1 MEEVKLPVAKSL
13 DIMQL
18 LRVVLR
24 KWFIV
29 VIAGIVAATIG
40 FIYSSYYITPLYRA
54 SSTMLV
60 DLRNSVHEDLSSEQI
75 NVAEKY
81 VTTFAYIMK
90 TNIVLQPVIDELG
103 LKESVSSLA
112 SKISIQPLEQTLL
125 IRVSIKYP
133 DPNLAVKIV
142 KSIGQNAPEIINQR
156 ITSGYITEI
165 ESPSVT
171 TNPVTPNIPKY
182 TVTAAVLGVALA
194 VFVIIA
200 FVLFNN
206 KIKSVEDLQET
217 VDLPLLGVIP
227 ALQKKTV
234 KELKSD
240 EKKQTLY

>member
-1 MEEVKLPVAKSL
+1 MEEVKIPVVKSI

-18 LRVVLR
+18 LRVILR

-29 VIAGIVAATIG
+29 VIAGIVAAVIG
-40 FIYSSYYITPLYRA
+40 FIYSTYYITPLYRA

-60 DLRNSVHEDLSSEQI
+60 DLRNSVHEDLSAEQV

-81 VTTFAYIMK
+81 VSTFAYIMK
-90 TNIVLQPVIDELG
+90 TNTVLQPVINDLG

-112 SKISIQPLEQTLL
+112 SKINIFTLEETLL
-125 IRVSIKYP
+125 IRVSINYP
-133 DPNLAVKIV
+133 DPDLAMKIV

-165 ESPSVT
+165 EAPSVT
-171 TNPVTPNIPKY
+171 IDPVTPNIPKY

-194 VFVIIA
+194 VFVIVA
-200 FVLFNN
+200 FALFNN
-206 KIKSVEDLQET
+206 KIKSVEELQDA

-227 ALQKKTV
+227 TLQKKNGKGV
-234 KELKSD
+234 KA
-240 EKKQTLY
+240 

>member
-1 MEEVKLPVAKSL
+1 MEEVKLSVAKSL

-18 LRVVLR
+18 LRIVLR

-29 VIAGIVAATIG
+29 VIAGFVAAVIG
-40 FIYSSYYITPLYRA
+40 FIYSSYYITPLYKA
-54 SSTMLV
+54 NSTMLV

-81 VTTFAYIMK
+81 VSTFAYIMK
-90 TNIVLQPVIDELG
+90 TNTVLQPVIDDIG

-112 SKISIQPLEQTLL
+112 SKIHIFTVEETLL
-125 IRVSIKYP
+125 IRVSINHP

-142 KSIGQNAPEIINQR
+142 KSIGQNASEIINQR

-165 ESPSVT
+165 EAPSVT
-171 TNPVTPNIPKY
+171 TNPITPNIPKY

-194 VFVIIA
+194 VFVIVA
-200 FVLFNN
+200 FALFNN
-206 KIKSVEDLQET
+206 KIKSVEELQDA

-227 ALQKKTV
+227 TLQKRNNKGI
-234 KELKSD
+234 KA
-240 EKKQTLY
+240 

>member
-1 MEEVKLPVAKSL
+1 MEEVKIPVVKSI

-18 LRVVLR
+18 LRVILR

-29 VIAGIVAATIG
+29 VIAGIVAAVIG

-60 DLRNSVHEDLSSEQI
+60 DLRNSVHEDLSAEQV

-81 VTTFAYIMK
+81 VSTFAYIMK
-90 TNIVLQPVIDELG
+90 TNTVLQPVINDLG

-112 SKISIQPLEQTLL
+112 SKINIFTLEETLL
-125 IRVSIKYP
+125 IRVSINYP
-133 DPNLAVKIV
+133 DPDLAMKIV

-165 ESPSVT
+165 EAPSVT
-171 TNPVTPNIPKY
+171 IDPVTPNIPKY

-194 VFVIIA
+194 VFDIVA
-200 FVLFNN
+200 FALFNN
-206 KIKSVEDLQET
+206 KIKSVEELQEA

-227 ALQKKTV
+227 TLQKKNGKGV
-234 KELKSD
+234 KA
-240 EKKQTLY
+240 

>member
-1 MEEVKLPVAKSL
+1 MEEVKIPVVKSI

-18 LRVVLR
+18 LRVILR

-29 VIAGIVAATIG
+29 VIAGIVAAVIG

-60 DLRNSVHEDLSSEQI
+60 DLRNSVHEDLSAEQV

-81 VTTFAYIMK
+81 VSTFAYIMK
-90 TNIVLQPVIDELG
+90 TNTVLQPVINDLG

-112 SKISIQPLEQTLL
+112 SKINIFTLEETLL
-125 IRVSIKYP
+125 IRVSINYP
-133 DPNLAVKIV
+133 DPDLAMKIV

-165 ESPSVT
+165 EAPSVT
-171 TNPVTPNIPKY
+171 IDPVTPNIPKY

-194 VFVIIA
+194 VFVIVA
-200 FVLFNN
+200 FALFNN
-206 KIKSVEDLQET
+206 KIKSVEELQEA

-227 ALQKKTV
+227 TLQKKNGKGV
-234 KELKSD
+234 KA
-240 EKKQTLY
+240 

>member
-1 MEEVKLPVAKSL
+1 MEEVKLPVAKTL

-29 VIAGIVAATIG
+29 VIAGTIAAVIG
-40 FIYSSYYITPLYRA
+40 FIYSSYYITPLYKA

-81 VTTFAYIMK
+81 VSTFAYIMK
-90 TNIVLQPVIDELG
+90 TNTVLQPVIDDLG

-112 SKISIQPLEQTLL
+112 SKIDIYTLEETLL
-125 IRVSIKYP
+125 IRVAINYP
-133 DPNLAVKIV
+133 DPDIAMKIV

-165 ESPSVT
+165 EAPSVII
-171 TNPVTPNIPKY
+171 NPVTPNIPRY
-182 TVTAAVLGVALA
+182 TVTAAALGIALA
-194 VFVIIA
+194 VFVIVA
-200 FVLFNN
+200 FALFNN
-206 KIKSVEDLQET
+206 KIKSVEELQDA

-227 ALQKKTV
+227 TLQKKNGKGV
-234 KELKSD
+234 KA
-240 EKKQTLY
+240 

>member
-1 MEEVKLPVAKSL
+1 MEEVKLSVAKSL

-29 VIAGIVAATIG
+29 VIAGIIAAVIG
-40 FIYSSYYITPLYRA
+40 FIYSSYYITPLYKA

-81 VTTFAYIMK
+81 VSTFAYIMK
-90 TNIVLQPVIDELG
+90 TNTVLQPVIDDLG

-112 SKISIQPLEQTLL
+112 SKINIYTLEETLL
-125 IRVSIKYP
+125 IRVSINHP

-165 ESPSVT
+165 EAPSVT
-171 TNPVTPNIPKY
+171 INPVTPNIPQY

-194 VFVIIA
+194 VFVIVA
-200 FVLFNN
+200 FALFNN
-206 KIKSVEDLQET
+206 KIKSVEELQDA

-227 ALQKKTV
+227 TLHKKNGKGV
-234 KELKSD
+234 KA
-240 EKKQTLY
+240 

>member
-1 MEEVKLPVAKSL
+1 MEEVKIPVVKSI

-18 LRVVLR
+18 LRVILR

-29 VIAGIVAATIG
+29 VIAGIVAAVIG

-60 DLRNSVHEDLSSEQI
+60 DLRNSVHEDLSAEQV

-81 VTTFAYIMK
+81 VSTFAYIMK
-90 TNIVLQPVIDELG
+90 TNTVLQPVINDLG

-112 SKISIQPLEQTLL
+112 SKINIFTLEETLL
-125 IRVSIKYP
+125 IRVSINYP
-133 DPNLAVKIV
+133 DPDLAMKIV
-142 KSIGQNAPEIINQR
+142 KNIGQNAPEIINQR

-165 ESPSVT
+165 EAPSVT
-171 TNPVTPNIPKY
+171 IDPVTPNIPKY

-194 VFVIIA
+194 VFVIVA
-200 FVLFNN
+200 FALFNN
-206 KIKSVEDLQET
+206 KIKSVEELQDA

-227 ALQKKTV
+227 TLQKKNGKGV
-234 KELKSD
+234 KA
-240 EKKQTLY
+240 

>member
-1 MEEVKLPVAKSL
+1 MEEVKIPVVKSI

-18 LRVVLR
+18 LRVILR

-29 VIAGIVAATIG
+29 VIAGIVAAVIG

-60 DLRNSVHEDLSSEQI
+60 DLRNSVHEDLSAEQV

-81 VTTFAYIMK
+81 VSTFAYIMK
-90 TNIVLQPVIDELG
+90 TNTVLQPVINDLG

-112 SKISIQPLEQTLL
+112 SKINIFTLEETLL
-125 IRVSIKYP
+125 IRVSINYP
-133 DPNLAVKIV
+133 DPDLAMKIV
-142 KSIGQNAPEIINQR
+142 KNIGQNAPEIINQR

-165 ESPSVT
+165 EAPSVT
-171 TNPVTPNIPKY
+171 IDPVTPNIPKY

-194 VFVIIA
+194 VFVIVA
-200 FVLFNN
+200 FALFNN
-206 KIKSVEDLQET
+206 KIKSVEELQEA

-227 ALQKKTV
+227 TLQKKNGKGV
-234 KELKSD
+234 KA
-240 EKKQTLY
+240 